1 MAISFVAAVVLC
13 LQITQAKAAP
23 EWQISGLTVWAVS
36 LAIFGTAIYAWR
48 PGISLSGWI
57 LGILVLTFVSLS
69 LTTSTAVVL
78 AFMQGGGD
86 FAAAMGRA
94 STLAPR
100 MCAAFFSLM
109 VFYPLR
115 LMLPVR
121 KERRPD
127 RRRFAQSAAANETG
141 GGDGGPA
148 VLLVGGDQAI
158 PVWDMRKRPAAGRQ
172 SSDSLSS
179 PELDGSVD
187 IPLDALLAQIP
198 RDLWGDSAEGYS
210 ASLPVPVPLEAIV
223 PQLKEARVVMRL
235 AALRELLPPGAMQD
249 LSDTEPDRE
258 DGLVL
263 LPLELIVPQLPPE
276 ALELPPPSPPAWA
289 KVDEDD
295 SVLFATIPAK

>member
-13 LQITQAKAAP
+13 LQITQVQAAP

-57 LGILVLTFVSLS
+57 LGILVLTLVSLS
-69 LTTSTAVVL
+69 LTMGTAAVL
-78 AFMQGGGD
+78 AFVQGGGD
-86 FAAAMGRA
+86 FTAAMGRT

-115 LMLPVR
+115 LLLPVR
-121 KERRPD
+121 KPRKPD
-127 RRRFAQSAAANETG
+127 RRRFAQSAAAQEAG
-141 GGDGGPA
+141 AGEGDPA

-158 PVWDMRKRPAAGRQ
+158 PVWEMRSRPGAARQ
-172 SSDSLSS
+172 SSDTLTSL
-179 PELDGSVD
+179 ELDGSVD
-187 IPLDALLAQIP
+187 LPFDVLLAQVP
-198 RDLWGDSAEGYS
+198 RDMWGDGAEGYS
-210 ASLPVPVPLEAIV
+210 ASLPVPVPLEVIF
-223 PQLKEARVVMRL
+223 PQIKEARVVMRL
-235 AALRELLPPGAMQD
+235 ADLRQLLPPGAMKD
-249 LSDTEPDRE
+249 PSDTDLDRE
-258 DGLVL
+258 EGLVL

-289 KVDEDD
+289 TVDEDE